1 MVQRSSNSVE
11 ELLRMVESVKN
22 MLVARATGDSTEYSE
37 YEEFRLK
44 LTGAPRTKDRLPR
57 FIHTCRSMSEFW
69 GYIKSKYPSY
79 AERRQYLRDEFDPL
93 LTYLENWNVTPSD
106 DGTAAAL
113 QKFDSEHVTG
123 AWRKAQDRKTT
134 DPEGAITAARTLL
147 ESVCKHIL
155 DEMEEVYCDKSDLK
169 TLYNQ
174 AAKLLNLSPSQ
185 HTEQTFKQILSGCY
199 SVVEGLGSLRNSLS
213 DAHGKGKVGVKPLP
227 RHAELAVNLA
237 GTMATFLVSTWEARN
252 STKVQPRTT
261 PFNNQWLPHQ

>member
-1 MVQRSSNSVE
+1 MHRGGHSVE

-22 MLVARATGDSTEYSE
+22 MLVARATGSQTEYSE
-37 YEEFRLK
+37 YEEYRLK
-44 LTGAPRTKDRLPR
+44 LISDSRTKDRLPR
-57 FIHTCRSMSEFW
+57 FVHTCRSMGEFW
-69 GYIKSKYPSY
+69 GFIKSKVDGYEP
-79 AERRQYLRDEFDPL
+79 RRQYLREEFDPL
-93 LTYLENWNVTPSD
+93 LTYLENWNVAPSD

-113 QKFDSEHVTG
+113 QKFDSEHVTE
-123 AWRKAQDRKTT
+123 AWRKAQDRKAT

-155 DEMEEVYCDKSDLK
+155 DEMGEEYSDKSDLK

-213 DAHGKGKVGVKPLP
+213 DAHGKGRVGVKPLP

-237 GTMATFLVSTWEARN
+237 GTMATFLVATWEARQ
-252 STKVQPRTT
+252 SSR
-261 PFNNQWLPHQ
+261 

>member
-1 MVQRSSNSVE
+1 
-11 ELLRMVESVKN
+11 MVESVKN
-22 MLVARATGDSTEYSE
+22 MLVARATGDTTEYSE

-44 LTGAPRTKDRLPR
+44 LIADSRTKVKLPR
-57 FIHTCRSMSEFW
+57 FVHTCRNMSEFW
-69 GYIKSKYPSY
+69 GFIKPKIDGY
-79 AERRQYLRDEFDPL
+79 APRREFIRQEFDPL
-93 LTYLENWNVTPSD
+93 LTQLEHWHSAPSD
-106 DGTAAAL
+106 YSTTAAL
-113 QKFDSEHVTG
+113 QKFDSEHVTE
-123 AWRKAQDRKTT
+123 AWRKAQERKAT

-155 DEMEEVYCDKSDLK
+155 DEMGEEYGDKSDLK

-213 DAHGKGKVGVKPLP
+213 DAHGRGKAGVRPHP

-237 GTMATFLVSTWEARN
+237 GTMATFLVSTWEAKN
-252 STKVQPRTT
+252 SSG
-261 PFNNQWLPHQ
+261 